1 MEFISDTFV
10 LSYQARDRMYAMLDS
25 VISKRRSG
33 GGFQKDFLESLIMK
47 HSKAAGDEDDKDKL
61 TDKQLKDNILTLLVA
76 GHDTTTAALTWLIK
90 FLGEN
95 PSVLEQLRVMYLA
108 TKAKFSLIFDFHR
121 GLKYKKCRTY
131 RMSIDK
137 FNQTEKMEQI

>member
-1 MEFISDTFV
+1 
-10 LSYQARDRMYAMLDS
+10 MLDS

-108 TKAKFSLIFDFHR
+108 TKAKFS
-121 GLKYKKCRTY
+121 
-131 RMSIDK
+131 
-137 FNQTEKMEQI
+137 